1 MAGILGYF
9 FGASGEIVADME
21 TSGGGKTL
29 GKAGFARYHGLAQ
42 GRFLAFSAPACHLGL
57 SLHFKSVG
65 VGEAAGVMIPPWA
78 GW

>member
-29 GKAGFARYHGLAQ
+29 GKAGLPDTTAWRKGVFF
-42 GRFLAFSAPACHLGL
+42 RFRRRQATLD
-57 SLHFKSVG
+57 
-65 VGEAAGVMIPPWA
+65 
-78 GW
+78 